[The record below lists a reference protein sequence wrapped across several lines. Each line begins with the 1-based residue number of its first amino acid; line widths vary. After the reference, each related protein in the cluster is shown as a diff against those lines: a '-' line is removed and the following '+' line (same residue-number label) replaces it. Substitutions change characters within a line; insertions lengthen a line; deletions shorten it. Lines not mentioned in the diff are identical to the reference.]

1 MERTLAIGKL
11 VLEDFGGDTSFR
23 RDRRRSKNNSIRRL
37 AERPECPFCKSA
49 LNEAVAVYIASLE
62 LPCVRTS
69 GHIGPSHVAAV
80 LGVPADQRNG
90 LLERAEKARLSVRRL
105 REQITSL
112 RRARGERRGRP
123 PLQSVPRTAGGTN
136 MVWATWVAER
146 THFR

>member
-1 MERTLAIGKL
+1 MKTRGY
-11 VLEDFGGDTSFR
+11 
-23 RDRRRSKNNSIRRL
+23 NSIRRL

-49 LNEAVAVYIASLE
+49 LSEAVAVYIASLE

-90 LLERAEKARLSVRRL
+90 LLERAEKERLSVRRL

-123 PLQSVPRTAGGTN
+123 PLQSDARAI
-136 MVWATWVAER
+136 ATLGRSPVREGRRCSTCATEAAA
-146 THFR
+146 